1 MADGAVAAAAAG
13 AYLPPAGMC
22 VLNQDSAQPW
32 ISNHLQP
39 TEPQMDHLFQHVYPT
54 LNQLFDICLLTPCQ
68 KYAVLRQGVTNISD
82 LQMLGNL
89 VKTRWDSFKHFN
101 NLSDVRCGTNFGA
114 IEYMQIHAL
123 TEYVCDKLC

>member
-13 AYLPPAGMC
+13 AYLPPARMG
-22 VLNQDSAQPW
+22 VLNQDTTQPW

-54 LNQLFDICLLTPCQ
+54 LNQVFDVCRLTPRQ

-82 LQMLGNL
+82 L
-89 VKTRWDSFKHFN
+89 
-101 NLSDVRCGTNFGA
+101 
-114 IEYMQIHAL
+114 
-123 TEYVCDKLC
+123 

>member
-13 AYLPPAGMC
+13 AYLPLARMG
-22 VLNQDSAQPW
+22 VLNQDTTQPW

-54 LNQLFDICLLTPCQ
+54 LNQVFDVRQLNPRR

-82 LQMLGNL
+82 L
-89 VKTRWDSFKHFN
+89 
-101 NLSDVRCGTNFGA
+101 
-114 IEYMQIHAL
+114 
-123 TEYVCDKLC
+123 